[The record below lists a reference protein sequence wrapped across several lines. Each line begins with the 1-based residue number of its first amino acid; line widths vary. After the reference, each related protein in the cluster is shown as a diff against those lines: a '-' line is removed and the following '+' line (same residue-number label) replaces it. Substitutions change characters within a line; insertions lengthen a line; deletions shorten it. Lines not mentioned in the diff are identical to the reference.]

1 MINITTTVKFLAFA
15 LFLGAIVW
23 GTVQSGGIKSLNG
36 KTVVA
41 FNQNAPSSIAED
53 LSAIATAAGE

>member
-1 MINITTTVKFLAFA
+1 MNITATVKFLAVA

-36 KTVVA
+36 KTVIA
-41 FNQNAPSSIAED
+41 FNQDNVARD

>member
-1 MINITTTVKFLAFA
+1 MTNITTTVKLLALA

-41 FNQNAPSSIAED
+41 FNQESIADD

>member
-1 MINITTTVKFLAFA
+1 MTNITTTVKLLALA
-15 LFLGAIVW
+15 LFLGVIVW

-41 FNQNAPSSIAED
+41 FNQENIADD

>member
-1 MINITTTVKFLAFA
+1 MINIATTFKFLAFA
-15 LFLGAIVW
+15 VFMAGIVW
-23 GTVQSGGIKSLNG
+23 ATVQSGGIKSLNG

-41 FNQNAPSSIAED
+41 FNQDAIATD